1 MLMPTL
7 KPLRLVRKRKSNSG
21 FTLIEV
27 LVTLGIIA
35 SLLVAGAMALRSAFD
50 ANIKSAALH
59 LSSTLRYLSSK
70 SVTDKLYLRIVY
82 NFDERSYQVEQS
94 SEPFVIETNTPQ
106 ENEKKKDDQQQFVV
120 IEQGSLKPVVF
131 PRGIFFKDISVSFYP
146 DKIEKGVA
154 YTYFFPDGFATPTV
168 INLRDEDDQVHYSID
183 LSPFSGQVKV
193 ESNYH
198 EMER

>member
-1 MLMPTL
+1 MPI
-7 KPLRLVRKRKSNSG
+7 LRPPKLVRRGENNSG

-27 LVTLGIIA
+27 LVTLGIVA
-35 SLLVAGAMALRSAFD
+35 VLLVAGAMALRSAFD
-50 ANIKSAALH
+50 ANLKTAALH
-59 LSSTLRYLSSK
+59 LSSTLRHLSNK
-70 SVTDKLYLRIVY
+70 SVTDKLYLRVVY
-82 NFDERSYQVEQS
+82 NFGEHSYQVEQS
-94 SEPFVIETNTPQ
+94 SNPFVIETNTPQ
-106 ENEKKKDDQQQFVV
+106 DEEPSKKDEKEEFTV
-120 IEQGSLKPVVF
+120 IDQGSFKPVVF
-131 PRGIFFKDISVSFYP
+131 PSGVFFKDVSVSFYP

-198 EMER
+198 E